1 MRKKVLVAMAV
12 AAAMATM
19 PVVAGAVPSPGSGT
33 GSSTSV
39 VSVNNQPSVVV
50 TENGARVEVA
60 STTSDNSG
68 ATVGLVGESAGNG
81 AVKSGESTVSVIT
94 NGSETAGLDA
104 VNPTAVSTIN
114 ALNSSADINTVL
126 PSLDLGGYTKVTD
139 TRALVSKNAAGVDV
153 PSTVTMYVSSLP
165 ANVSEVVVVCLDN
178 TTGQWIKLTAQ
189 VDPATKKVTFTVPGS
204 CTVQFRAK

>member
-12 AAAMATM
+12 AAAMAAM

-39 VSVNNQPSVVV
+39 VSVNNQSSVVV
-50 TENGARVEVA
+50 TESGAKVEVA
-60 STTSDNSG
+60 STTSDNFGS
-68 ATVGLVGESAGNG
+68 TVGLVGESAGNG
-81 AVKSGESTVSVIT
+81 AVKSGDVTVSVVT
-94 NGSETAGLDA
+94 GAGETAGLDA
-104 VNPTAVSTIN
+104 INPTATSTIN
-114 ALNSSADINTVL
+114 ALNSNADINTVL
-126 PSLDLGGYTKVTD
+126 PSLGLGGYAKVSD
-139 TRALVSKNAAGVDV
+139 TRAIVAQNAAGVDT
-153 PSTVTMYVSSLP
+153 PTTVEMYVSSLP

-204 CTVQFRAK
+204 CTIQFRAK